1 MMGHD
6 LEGPLTLVEDMLA
19 EAPVQPGTVKPSSV
33 LKIGPFS
40 VIVFAF
46 DAGVELREHHA
57 PVPVLLQVLDG
68 RVRVEAEGQSV
79 DLVPGGLL
87 HIAPEVRHRVIAAE
101 PSRLQLTVLG
111 TGHDPVG

>member
-1 MMGHD
+1 MIEHD
-6 LEGPLTLVEDMLA
+6 LEGPLTLVDDVLA
-19 EAPVQPGTVKPSSV
+19 AAPIRPGMVVPSSV

-46 DAGVELREHHA
+46 DTGVELREHHA

-68 RVRVEAEGQSV
+68 SVTVEAEGESV
-79 DLVPGGLL
+79 ELKPGGLL
-87 HIAPEVRHRVIAAE
+87 HIAANVYHRVIAAE

>member
-1 MMGHD
+1 MVPHNLD
-6 LEGPLTLVEDMLA
+6 GPMTLVGDMVA
-19 EAPVQPGTVKPSSV
+19 QSPIRPGAVVPSSV

-68 RVRVEAEGQSV
+68 RVRVDAAGESV
-79 DLVPGGLL
+79 ELVPGGLL
-87 HIAPEVRHRVIAAE
+87 HIAAEVRHRVVATE
-101 PSRLQLTVLG
+101 PSHLQLTVLG
-111 TGHDPVG
+111 TGHDPVS

>member
-1 MMGHD
+1 MIPHE
-6 LEGPLTLVEDMLA
+6 LEGPLTLVEDVLA
-19 EAPVQPGTVKPSSV
+19 SAPVVPGRVTPSSV

-46 DAGVELREHHA
+46 DRGIELREHHA

-68 RVRVEAEGQSV
+68 RVRVEAEGTEV
-79 DLVPGGLL
+79 ELRPGDLL
-87 HIAPEVRHRVIAAE
+87 HIAADVRHRVVADE

>member
-1 MMGHD
+1 MIPHE
-6 LEGPLTLVEDMLA
+6 LEGPLTLVEDVLA
-19 EAPVQPGTVKPSSV
+19 AAPVVPGRVTPSSV

-68 RVRVEAEGQSV
+68 QVRVEAEGNEV
-79 DLVPGGLL
+79 ALRPGDLL
-87 HIAPEVRHRVIAAE
+87 HIAPEVTHRVVADE

-111 TGHDPVG
+111 TGHDPIG

>member
-1 MMGHD
+1 MMEHAR
-6 LEGPLTLVEDMLA
+6 EGSITFVEDMLTA
-19 EAPVQPGTVKPSSV
+19 APIRPGGVAPTSV

-68 RVRVEAEGQSV
+68 RVQVEADGQTV
-79 DLVPGGLL
+79 ELKPGGLL
-87 HIAPEVRHRVIAAE
+87 HIAPEVRHRVIAVE

>member
-1 MMGHD
+1 MMEHD
-6 LEGPLTLVEDMLA
+6 LEGPITLVTDMLA
-19 EAPVQPGTVKPSSV
+19 AAPIKPGAVTPVSV

-68 RVRVEAEGQSV
+68 CVQVEALGQTV

-87 HIAPEVRHRVIAAE
+87 HLAPEVRHRVVAAE
-101 PSRLQLTVLG
+101 PSRLQLTILG

>member
-1 MMGHD
+1 MMEHD
-6 LEGPLTLVEDMLA
+6 LEGSLTLVDDMLA
-19 EAPVQPGTVKPSSV
+19 AAPIRPGAVVPSSV

-46 DAGVELREHHA
+46 DTGMELREHHA

-68 RVRVEAEGQSV
+68 EVQVDAAGESV
-79 DLVPGGLL
+79 TLRPGGLL
-87 HIAPEVRHRVIAAE
+87 HIAPNVTHRVVAAT
-101 PSRLQLTVLG
+101 PSRMQLTVLG

>member
-1 MMGHD
+1 MISHD
-6 LEGPLTLVEDMLA
+6 LEGPLTLVDDVLA
-19 EAPVQPGTVKPSSV
+19 AAPVQPGKVVPSSV

-68 RVRVEAEGQSV
+68 RVQVDADGQSV
-79 DLVPGGLL
+79 DLKPGGLL
-87 HIAPEVRHRVIAAE
+87 HIAAAVNHRVVAAE

-111 TGHDPVG
+111 TGHNPVG